1 MSKDELI
8 FMIKAIIGDGEDLQ
22 FLDQLDFTELK
33 FVLSILEEKEEGERH

>member
-8 FMIKAIIGDGEDLQ
+8 FMIKAIIGDGEHLQ

-33 FVLSILEEKEEGERH
+33 FVLSILEEKEEGETH

>member
-8 FMIKAIIGDGEDLQ
+8 FMIKAIIGDGEGLQ

-33 FVLSILEEKEEGERH
+33 FVLSILKEKEEGERH